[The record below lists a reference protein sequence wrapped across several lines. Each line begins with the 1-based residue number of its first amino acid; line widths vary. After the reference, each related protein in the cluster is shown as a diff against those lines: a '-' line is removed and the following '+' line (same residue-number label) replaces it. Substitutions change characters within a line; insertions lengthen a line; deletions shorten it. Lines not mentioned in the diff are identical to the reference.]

1 MTASHREPHTAEAIR
16 EWLVSRIAGLLQ
28 CPPDRV
34 RVDDSFDR
42 LGLDSATAVGLTLE
56 LEDWLG
62 RPVEPSVFYD
72 FNTFARLADHLASG
86 DIDLQ
91 G

>member
-1 MTASHREPHTAEAIR
+1 MTASNRELLTSDSIR
-16 EWLVSRIAGLLQ
+16 EWLVSRIAVLLQ
-28 CPPDRV
+28 CLPDRI

-62 RPVEPSVFYD
+62 RPVDPAVFHD
-72 FNTFARLADHLASG
+72 FNTIARLSDHLATG
-86 DIDLQ
+86 LI
-91 G
+91 GP